1 MTFVVVVVTVPE
13 GRPQS
18 GPGLLDAP
26 AAHRTGGVV
35 EAPVDVADR
44 LIAGVRG
51 GDLGDE
57 VELCVHGNQYAE
69 GV

>member
-1 MTFVVVVVTVPE
+1 VARVLVVVSVAS
-13 GRPQS
+13 GRAER
-18 GPGLLDAP
+18 GPSLLDAP